1 MKVKLNIHIYT
12 YLYFFTLLILYH
24 YKVKTY
30 YYWRRVAYY
39 LKEDS
44 FDFSSTRVLIAILIL
59 YVNIRALKKL
69 KPDKIAFIIVY
80 VFYFLLTIPS
90 LISFTSANIYP
101 IKLLFYHQLFFY
113 IIYFFLTHR
122 LNLNR
127 IPKINKSQ
135 GLIFLTFI
143 IVVGSI
149 PFIVILGPYINF
161 KNLLLLEIYESR
173 EVLKQHFNPYF
184 AYLYSPF
191 TKIILPLII
200 IMSIEQ
206 KKWIFTFIGVFY
218 LVLFFLFGGHK
229 TVYLGLFAVLFFYK
243 FSYKQIIS
251 LIAKFSIILAIIA
264 MILALFNQDLLW
276 ILIFRRVHFIP
287 MLLDVCYLD
296 FFHNN
301 YLYWSESILKSFFKY
316 PYDVGHTKVI
326 GGEYFRK
333 PNMAANN
340 GLISDGY
347 MNWGSIGVFINIFMV
362 AFYFYIINSLK
373 IPSKYFG
380 LYLLVILSFIS
391 SSVNTVLLTHGGLI
405 LIFISIF
412 ILNEKE
418 N

>member
-1 MKVKLNIHIYT
+1 MKIKLNIHIYT

-30 YYWRRVAYY
+30 YYWKRVAYY
-39 LKEDS
+39 LNENS
-44 FDFSSTRVLIAILIL
+44 FDFSSTRVAIAILIL
-59 YVNIRALKKL
+59 YLNIKVLKKL
-69 KPDKIAFIIVY
+69 KPDKIAFIIIY

-90 LISFTSANIYP
+90 LISYTSANIYP

-113 IIYFFLTHR
+113 TIFFLSNYKINLDR
-122 LNLNR
+122 L
-127 IPKINKSQ
+127 PKINKSQ
-135 GLIFLTFI
+135 GLIVLTLI

-149 PFIVILGPYINF
+149 PFIVVLGPYINF
-161 KNLLLLEIYESR
+161 KNLLLQEIYESR
-173 EVLKQHFNPYF
+173 AILKQHFNPYF

-200 IMSIEQ
+200 VISIEQ
-206 KKWIFTFIGVFY
+206 KKWIFTVIGILY

-251 LIAKFSIILAIIA
+251 VIAKFSIVLAIIA
-264 MILALFNQDLLW
+264 IVLAMFNQDLLW

-301 YLYWSESILKSFFKY
+301 HLYWSESILKAFFKY

-326 GGEYFRK
+326 GDEYFRK
-333 PNMAANN
+333 PDMAANN

-347 MNWGSIGVFINIFMV
+347 MNFGNIGVFINIFMV
-362 AFYFYIINSLK
+362 AVYFCIINSLK

-380 LYLLVILSFIS
+380 LYLLIILSFIS

-405 LIFISIF
+405 LILISIF